1 MQLTAKEEWR
11 REAVRYMITGIGGL
25 ICGVA
30 INAFFVPH
38 FMLSGGIAGIAMILH
53 YLADWPIGL
62 MIAVFNIPLFYA
74 AYRFMDK
81 AYFLCALYG
90 LVIFTVAID
99 ATSFLTVRPA
109 VDDTL
114 LAAIFGGLVSGVG
127 SGIVFR
133 VNGSLGGS
141 DIIVVLVKKFFA
153 FNAGHVMLAINA
165 VLMTVAAF
173 LFGAKPAM
181 FTLVSMY
188 VGAMTIDKVIAGFN
202 TKKTVLIISERSDE
216 IAEAIMNEVGRGV
229 TFIKGQ
235 GAFTREDKKVVFVV
249 VSLTQMAKIKPIV
262 DAIDSHALMIVQDAV
277 EVLGHG
283 FSLPKYRSSSEVDNI
298 D

>member
-1 MQLTAKEEWR
+1 MQFTAKVDWH
-11 REAVRYMITGIGGL
+11 REATRYVFTGIGGF
-25 ICGVA
+25 ICGIA

-38 FMLSGGIAGIAMILH
+38 FLLSGGIAGIAMILH

-62 MIAVFNIPLFYA
+62 MIAIFNIPLFYA
-74 AYRFMDK
+74 AYRFMDR

-90 LVIFTVAID
+90 LVTFTVAID
-99 ATSFLTVRPA
+99 ATSFLAAKPA

-114 LAAIFGGLVSGVG
+114 LSAVFGGIVSGIG

-133 VNGSLGGS
+133 VNGSLGGT
-141 DIIVVLVKKFFA
+141 DIVVVLVKKYFA
-153 FNAGHVMLAINA
+153 FNAGHVMLGINA
-165 VLMTVAAF
+165 ALMTVAAF

-181 FTLVSMY
+181 FTLIAMY
-188 VGAMTIDKVIAGFN
+188 MSAMIVDKVIAGFN
-202 TKKTVLIISERSDE
+202 TKKTVLIVSDCSDE
-216 IAEAIMNEVGRGV
+216 IAAAIMNEVGRGV

-249 VSLTQMAKIKPIV
+249 VTLTQMAKIKPIV

-283 FSLPKYRSSSEVDNI
+283 FSLPKYRSGEED
-298 D
+298 

>member
-1 MQLTAKEEWR
+1 MQFTATVDWR
-11 REAVRYMITGIGGL
+11 REATRYVFTGIGGL

-38 FMLSGGIAGIAMILH
+38 FLLSGGIAGIAMILH
-53 YLADWPIGL
+53 YLGDWPIGL

-74 AYRFMDK
+74 AYRFMDR

-99 ATSFLTVRPA
+99 ATSFLTAKPA

-114 LAAIFGGLVSGVG
+114 LTAIFGGLVSGIG

-141 DIIVVLVKKFFA
+141 DIIVVLVKKYFA
-153 FNAGHVMLAINA
+153 FNAGHVMLGINA
-165 VLMTVAAF
+165 ALMLVAAF

-188 VGAMTIDKVIAGFN
+188 VSAMTVDKVIAGFN
-202 TKKTVLIISERSDE
+202 TKKTVLIVSDRSDE
-216 IAEAIMNEVGRGV
+216 IAAAIMNEVGRGV

-283 FSLPKYRSSSEVDNI
+283 FSLPKYRSDDE
-298 D
+298 

>member
-1 MQLTAKEEWR
+1 MLANIEWR
-11 REAVRYMITGIGGL
+11 REARRYLFTGVGGL

-38 FMLSGGIAGIAMILH
+38 YLLSGGIAGIAMILH
-53 YLADWPIGL
+53 YLAEWPIGL

-74 AYRFMDK
+74 AYRFMDR

-99 ATSFLTVRPA
+99 ATSFLTAKPA

-114 LAAIFGGLVSGVG
+114 LAAIFGGLVSGIG

-141 DIIVVLVKKFFA
+141 DIIVVLVKKYFA
-153 FNAGHVMLAINA
+153 FNAGHVMLAVNG

-188 VGAMTIDKVIAGFN
+188 VGAMTVDKVIAGFN
-202 TKKTVLIISERSDE
+202 TKKTVLIISECSEE
-216 IAEAIMNEVGRGV
+216 IAAAIMKEVGRGV

-283 FSLPKYRSSSEVDNI
+283 FTLPKYRNGDDN
-298 D
+298 DV

>member
-1 MQLTAKEEWR
+1 MQLTAKEKWR
-11 REAVRYMITGIGGL
+11 REVMRYVLTGVGGL

-38 FMLSGGIAGIAMILH
+38 FLLSGGIAGIAMILH
-53 YLADWPIGL
+53 YLSDWPIGM

-74 AYRFMDK
+74 AYRFMDR

-99 ATSFLTVRPA
+99 ATGFLAARPV

-114 LAAIFGGLVSGVG
+114 LAAIFGGLVSGIG

-141 DIIVVLVKKFFA
+141 DIIVVLVKKYFA

-188 VGAMTIDKVIAGFN
+188 VGAMTVDKVIAGFN
-202 TKKTVLIISERSDE
+202 TKKTVLIVSDCSDE
-216 IAEAIMNEVGRGV
+216 IAAAIMNEVGRGV

-235 GAFTREDKKVVFVV
+235 GAFTREDKRVVFVV

-283 FSLPKYRSSSEVDNI
+283 FSLPKYRSGEEQ
-298 D
+298 

>member
-11 REAVRYMITGIGGL
+11 REVMRYVLTGVGGL
-25 ICGVA
+25 ICGIA

-38 FMLSGGIAGIAMILH
+38 FLLSGGIAGIAMILH
-53 YLADWPIGL
+53 YLLDWPIGL

-74 AYRFMDK
+74 AYRFMDR

-90 LVIFTVAID
+90 LVIFTAAID
-99 ATSFLTVRPA
+99 ATSFLTARPA

-141 DIIVVLVKKFFA
+141 DIIVVLVKKYFA

-165 VLMTVAAF
+165 VLMAVAAF

-188 VGAMTIDKVIAGFN
+188 VGAMTVDKVIAGFN
-202 TKKTVLIISERSDE
+202 TKKTVLIISEYSDE
-216 IAEAIMNEVGRGV
+216 IAAAIMNEVGRGV

-235 GAFTREDKKVVFVV
+235 GAFTREDKRVVFVV

-283 FSLPKYRSSSEVDNI
+283 FSLPKYRNGEDA
-298 D
+298 